1 MTRSTVL
8 FDDACGKCSR
18 WAAFIDR
25 HGSGERLRTLGQETE
40 EGRELLADRPPSME
54 GVDSVF
60 IVTEDGLWH
69 ARSAA
74 VWRIASTMGLPWS
87 LGALTFL
94 VPWPVRDLF
103 YELYARTR

>member
-25 HGSGERLRTLGQETE
+25 HGSGERLRTLGQETQ
-40 EGRELLADRPPSME
+40 EGRELLAARPPSLE

-74 VWRIASTMGLPWS
+74 VWRIASRMGLPWS
-87 LGALTFL
+87 LGALAFI
-94 VPWPVRDLF
+94 VPWPIRDLF